1 MNPRSDEV
9 RVLLNTCNKIFVQR
23 DYSKGL
29 GVQFETTFPGA
40 LDGKIS
46 EQAWAY
52 TVTTLNSYYTKAE
65 EVCCGT
71 ILETLTG
78 CLSCYISRLFV
89 KTQYE
94 KTLLEISQFLTE
106 QNTNVYLPS
115 GVHLTD
121 PIQRGLRVFEIS
133 LIHTSPVLQ
142 QGDVSAEPNY
152 ALGLDGTN

>member
-1 MNPRSDEV
+1 MNSRADEV

-29 GVQFETTFPGA
+29 GVQFETTFPVA
-40 LDGKIS
+40 LEGKIS

-52 TVTTLNSYYTKAE
+52 TITTLNSYYTKAE
-65 EVCCGT
+65 QVCCGT

-94 KTLLEISQFLTE
+94 KSLMEINRFLAE

-121 PIQRGLRVFEIS
+121 PIQRGLRVFELS
-133 LIHTSPVLQ
+133 LIQTSPSLHQ
-142 QGDVSAEPNY
+142 ADVIPEANY
-152 ALGLDGTN
+152 ALGLDGTK

>member
-1 MNPRSDEV
+1 MNSRGDEV
-9 RVLLNTCNKIFVQR
+9 CVPLNTCNKIFVQR

-29 GVQFETTFPGA
+29 GVQFETAFPSA
-40 LDGKIS
+40 LEGKIS

-52 TVTTLNSYYTKAE
+52 TITTLNSYYSKAE
-65 EVCCGT
+65 EVCCAT
-71 ILETLTG
+71 VLETLTG

-94 KTLLEISQFLTE
+94 KSLLEINRFLAE

-133 LIHTSPVLQ
+133 LIQTSPVLHQ
-142 QGDVSAEPNY
+142 DDISAEPNY
-152 ALGLDGTN
+152 ALGLDQTD